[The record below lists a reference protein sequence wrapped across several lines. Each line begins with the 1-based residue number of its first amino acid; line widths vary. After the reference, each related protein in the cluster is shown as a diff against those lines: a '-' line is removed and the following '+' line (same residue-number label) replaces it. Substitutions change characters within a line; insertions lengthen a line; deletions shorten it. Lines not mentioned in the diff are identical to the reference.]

1 MFVNVMMDSDDLL
14 NQLMERVGVW
24 NTWDDDWIYELY
36 AQYYTNLINEGCFC
50 DDEFDVK
57 TIVDNDWV
65 NNLNY
70 YENVDEAKEWFGSSW
85 NDNRIVAKLQS
96 GEVLVN
102 CH

>member
-1 MFVNVMMDSDDLL
+1 MFVNVMIDSDDLL

-70 YENVDEAKEWFGSSW
+70 YENVDEAENDFGSSW

>member
-70 YENVDEAKEWFGSSW
+70 YENVDEAENDFGSSW

>member
-1 MFVNVMMDSDDLL
+1 MFVNVMIDSDDLL

-36 AQYYTNLINEGCFC
+36 AQYYTNLINEGCLC

-70 YENVDEAKEWFGSSW
+70 YENVDEAENDFGSSW
-85 NDNRIVAKLQS
+85 NNNRIVAKLQS